1 LATEVIGWIRSAE
14 IADDI
19 GANAAAGVLTA
30 MTEITQASLAK
41 LPVTL
46 GDVEAAATA
55 LAGFVK
61 RTSFDHSRTLS
72 EITGANIWLKF
83 ENLQFTA
90 TFKERGALNRL
101 SALSADQRRRG
112 VIAASAGNHAQG
124 VAYHAAR
131 LSIPATIFVPV
142 GTPTVKIENTRR
154 HGATVVEGGATLEE
168 AAALAKVYGQSRGLT
183 YIHPYDDPLIIAGQG
198 TIALE
203 MLASMADLDVLIVP
217 IGGGGLIS
225 GMAVAAKA
233 LKPGIEIIGVQAALY
248 PSMYNAIKSHT
259 LPMRGDTLAE
269 GIAVKSPGSITSEI
283 VRALVDDI
291 VLVTERDL
299 EHALSL
305 LLTIEKSVTEGAGA
319 AGLAA
324 VLEDPD
330 RFKGRTLGLVLSG
343 GNIDTRL
350 LSGVLTRQLAREG
363 RLSRLHF
370 DIVDRP
376 GQLVAVV
383 AVLSN
388 AGANIVEVSHQRIF
402 TDLPAKAVVLEV
414 VIETRDR
421 AHLTATIK
429 ALEAAAIRVEVLGQ
443 QPFGTCDMKA
453 P

>member
-1 LATEVIGWIRSAE
+1 MTMSETLTASLARLPVTLR
-14 IADDI
+14 DI
-19 GANAAAGVLTA
+19 EAAAGV
-30 MTEITQASLAK
+30 
-41 LPVTL
+41 
-46 GDVEAAATA
+46 

-61 RTSFDHSRTLS
+61 RTNFERSRTLS
-72 EITGANIWLKF
+72 DITGASIWLKF

-101 SALSADQRRRG
+101 SALSADERKRG

-131 LSIPATIFVPV
+131 LSIPATIVMPL

-154 HGATVVEGGATLEE
+154 HGANVIEGGATLED
-168 AAALAKVYGQSRGLT
+168 AATLATDLGREQRLT
-183 YIHPYDDPLIIAGQG
+183 LIHPYDDPLIVAGQG

-203 MLASMADLDVLIVP
+203 MLASVPDLDVLLVP

-225 GMAVAAKA
+225 GMAVAAKT

-248 PSMYNAIKSHT
+248 PSMYNLIKGQQ

-269 GIAVKSPGSITSEI
+269 GIAVKAPGRITSEI

-291 VLVTERDL
+291 VLVTEK
-299 EHALSL
+299 EIEQALSL
-305 LLTIEKSVTEGAGA
+305 LIKIEKSVTEGAGA
-319 AGLAA
+319 AALAA
-324 VLEDPD
+324 VLADES
-330 RFKGRTLGLVLSG
+330 RFEGRSLGLVLSG

-363 RLSRLHF
+363 RLSQLRF

-376 GQLVAVV
+376 GQLATVL
-383 AVLSN
+383 AVLSKC
-388 AGANIVEVSHQRIF
+388 GANIVEVSHQRIF
-402 TDLPAKAVVLEV
+402 TDLPAKAVLLEV

-421 AHLTATIK
+421 SHLASTIA
-429 ALEAAAIRVEVLGQ
+429 ALRAAGIDVDVG
-443 QPFGTCDMKA
+443 GH
-453 P
+453 

>member
-1 LATEVIGWIRSAE
+1 
-14 IADDI
+14 
-19 GANAAAGVLTA
+19 
-30 MTEITQASLAK
+30 MTENTKASLTK

-46 GDVEAAATA
+46 RDVEAAAAT

-61 RTSFDHSRTLS
+61 RTNFDHSRTLS
-72 EITGANIWLKF
+72 DITGADIWLKF

-101 SALSADQRRRG
+101 SALSADQRKQG
-112 VIAASAGNHAQG
+112 VVAASAGNHAQG

-131 LSIPATIFVPV
+131 LSIPATIFVPA

-154 HGATVVEGGATLEE
+154 HGATVIEGGATLEE
-168 AAALAKVYGQSRGLT
+168 AAALAKEHGARGGLT

-225 GMAVAAKA
+225 GMAVAAKS
-233 LKPGIEIIGVQAALY
+233 LKPDIEIIGVQATLY
-248 PSMYNAIKSHT
+248 PSMYNVIKAQS

-269 GIAVKSPGSITSEI
+269 GIAVKAPGSITSEI
-283 VRALVDDI
+283 VGALVDDI
-291 VLVTERDL
+291 VLVTEQHI

-324 VLEDPD
+324 VLADPE
-330 RFKGRTLGLVLSG
+330 RFKGRKLGLVLSG

-363 RLSRLHF
+363 RLSRLRF

-376 GQLVAVV
+376 GQLAAVV

-421 AHLTATIK
+421 SHLALTIG
-429 ALEAAAIRVEVLGQ
+429 ALEVASIHVEMLG
-443 QPFGTCDMKA
+443 
-453 P
+453 

>member
-1 LATEVIGWIRSAE
+1 MIGWTVPV
-14 IADDI
+14 
-19 GANAAAGVLTA
+19 AAASGATA
-30 MTEITQASLAK
+30 CDWIVMTKNTKTPLSE

-46 GDVEAAATA
+46 RDVEAAAATV
-55 LAGFVK
+55 AGFIR

-72 EITGANIWLKF
+72 DITGAEIWLKF

-101 SALSADQRRRG
+101 AALSADQRKQG

-142 GTPTVKIENTRR
+142 GTPTMKIENTRR
-154 HGATVVEGGATLEE
+154 HGATVIEGGATLEE
-168 AAALAKVYGQSRGLT
+168 AASLAREYGHSRGLT

-203 MLASMADLDVLIVP
+203 MLSTAPDLDVLIVP

-225 GMAVAAKA
+225 GIAVAAKT
-233 LKPGIEIIGVQAALY
+233 LKPSIEVIGVQAALY
-248 PSMYNAIKSHT
+248 PSMYNAIKAQS

-269 GIAVKSPGSITSEI
+269 GIAVKAPGAITSEI

-291 VLVTERDL
+291 VLVTEQGV

-305 LLTIEKSVTEGAGA
+305 LLNIEKSVTEGAGA

-324 VLEDPD
+324 VLDDPD
-330 RFKGRTLGLVLSG
+330 RFKGRKLGLVLSG

-363 RLSRLHF
+363 RLSRLRF

-376 GQLVAVV
+376 GQLAAVV
-383 AVLSN
+383 AVLSS

-414 VIETRDR
+414 VIESRDR
-421 AHLTATIK
+421 AHLASTIETLK
-429 ALEAAAIRVEVLGQ
+429 VAGIQVEVL
-443 QPFGTCDMKA
+443 A
-453 P
+453 

>member
-1 LATEVIGWIRSAE
+1 MSEMLS
-14 IADDI
+14 
-19 GANAAAGVLTA
+19 
-30 MTEITQASLAK
+30 ASLAG

-46 GDVEAAATA
+46 RDIESAAG
-55 LAGFVK
+55 LLEGVVK
-61 RTSFDHSRTLS
+61 RTSFDRSRTLS
-72 EITGANIWLKF
+72 DITGADIWLKF

-101 SALSADQRRRG
+101 SALSSDERRRG

-131 LSIPATIFVPV
+131 LSIPATIVVPL

-154 HGATVVEGGATLEE
+154 HGAEVIEGGATLED
-168 AAALAKVYGQSRGLT
+168 AAALATDHGRKQRLT
-183 YIHPYDDPLIIAGQG
+183 FIHPYDDPLIIAGQG

-203 MLASMADLDVLIVP
+203 MLASVPDLDVLIVP

-225 GMAVAAKA
+225 GMAVAAKT
-233 LKPGIEIIGVQAALY
+233 LKPAIEIIGVQAALY
-248 PSMYNAIKSHT
+248 PSMYNLVKGQQ

-269 GIAVKSPGSITSEI
+269 GIAVKAPGRITSEI

-291 VLVTERDL
+291 VLVSETEI

-305 LLTIEKSVTEGAGA
+305 LITIEKTVTEGAGA

-324 VLEDPD
+324 VLADKE
-330 RFKGRTLGLVLSG
+330 RFKGRALGLVLSG

-363 RLSRLHF
+363 RLSKLRF
-370 DIVDRP
+370 DLIDRP
-376 GQLVAVV
+376 GQLGMVV
-383 AVLSN
+383 AILSKS
-388 AGANIVEVSHQRIF
+388 GANIVEVSHQRIF
-402 TDLPAKAVVLEV
+402 TDLPAKAVLLEV

-421 AHLTATIK
+421 SHLAATI
-429 ALEAAAIRVEVLGQ
+429 ASLRAANIEVDVG
-443 QPFGTCDMKA
+443 GN
-453 P
+453 

>member
-1 LATEVIGWIRSAE
+1 MT
-14 IADDI
+14 
-19 GANAAAGVLTA
+19 AAAAARDWIV
-30 MTEITQASLAK
+30 MTKNTKTLLAG

-46 GDVEAAATA
+46 RDVEAAAAT
-55 LAGFVK
+55 LAGFIK
-61 RTSFDHSRTLS
+61 RTSFDHGRTLS
-72 EITGANIWLKF
+72 DITGAEIWLKF

-101 SALSADQRRRG
+101 AALSVEQRKRG

-131 LSIPATIFVPV
+131 PSIPATIFVPI

-154 HGATVVEGGATLEE
+154 HGATVIEGGATLEE
-168 AAALAKVYGQSRGLT
+168 AAALAREYGQSRGLT

-203 MLASMADLDVLIVP
+203 MLSVVPDLDVLIVP

-225 GMAVAAKA
+225 GIAVAAKT

-248 PSMYNAIKSHT
+248 PSMYNVIKAQS

-269 GIAVKSPGSITSEI
+269 GIAVKAPGAITSEI

-291 VLVTERDL
+291 VLVTEQEV

-305 LLTIEKSVTEGAGA
+305 LLNIEKSVTEGAGA

-324 VLEDPD
+324 VLADPD
-330 RFKGRTLGLVLSG
+330 RFRGRNLGLVLSG

-363 RLSRLHF
+363 RLSRLRF

-376 GQLVAVV
+376 GQLAAVV
-383 AVLSN
+383 AVLSG

-402 TDLPAKAVVLEV
+402 TDLPAKAVVLEI

-421 AHLTATIK
+421 SHLAATIEAKK
-429 ALEAAAIRVEVLGQ
+429 AACIQVEML
-443 QPFGTCDMKA
+443 A
-453 P
+453 

>member
-1 LATEVIGWIRSAE
+1 MTETVRASLAQLPITFR
-14 IADDI
+14 DI
-19 GANAAAGVLTA
+19 ETAAGVL
-30 MTEITQASLAK
+30 E
-41 LPVTL
+41 
-46 GDVEAAATA
+46 
-55 LAGFVK
+55 GFVK
-61 RTSFDHSRTLS
+61 RTNFDRSRTLS
-72 EITGANIWLKF
+72 DITGASVWLKF

-101 SALSADQRRRG
+101 SALSADERRRG

-131 LSIPATIFVPV
+131 LSIPATILVPV

-154 HGATVVEGGATLEE
+154 HGATVIEGGATLEE
-168 AAALAKVYGQSRGLT
+168 AAALATEHGHKERLT
-183 YIHPYDDPLIIAGQG
+183 FIHPYDDPLIIAGQG

-203 MLASMADLDVLIVP
+203 MLASVPELDVLIVP

-225 GMAVAAKA
+225 GMAVAAKT
-233 LKPGIEIIGVQAALY
+233 LKPDIEIIGVQAALY
-248 PSMYNAIKSHT
+248 PSMYNLIKKQS

-269 GIAVKSPGSITSEI
+269 GIAVKAPGRITSGI

-291 VLVTERDL
+291 LLVTEQHV

-324 VLEDPD
+324 VLANQE
-330 RFKGRTLGLVLSG
+330 RFKGRALGLVLSG

-363 RLSRLHF
+363 RLSQLRF

-376 GQLVAVV
+376 GQLGTVV
-383 AVLSN
+383 AVLSQ

-402 TDLPAKAVVLEV
+402 TDLPAKAVLLEV

-421 AHLTATIK
+421 FHLASTID
-429 ALEAAAIRVEVLGQ
+429 ALRAANLDVDVG
-443 QPFGTCDMKA
+443 DH
-453 P
+453 

>member
-1 LATEVIGWIRSAE
+1 MDGVAD
-14 IADDI
+14 IA
-19 GANAAAGVLTA
+19 ARNAVRDSIA
-30 MTEITQASLAK
+30 MTENTKASLTK

-46 GDVEAAATA
+46 HDVEAAAVT

-61 RTSFDHSRTLS
+61 RTNFDHSRTLTD
-72 EITGANIWLKF
+72 ITGADIWLKF

-101 SALSADQRRRG
+101 SALSADQRRQG
-112 VIAASAGNHAQG
+112 VVAASAGNHAQG

-131 LSIPATIFVPV
+131 LSIPATIFVPA

-154 HGATVVEGGATLEE
+154 HGATVIEGGATLED
-168 AAALAKVYGQSRGLT
+168 AAHLAKEHGRNGGLT
-183 YIHPYDDPLIIAGQG
+183 YVHPYDDPLIIAGQG

-203 MLASMADLDVLIVP
+203 MLASVADLEVLIVP

-225 GMAVAAKA
+225 GMAVAAKS
-233 LKPGIEIIGVQAALY
+233 LKPDIEVIGVQATLY
-248 PSMYNAIKSHT
+248 PSMYNVIKAQS

-269 GIAVKSPGSITSEI
+269 GIAVKAPGSITSEI

-291 VLVTERDL
+291 VLVTEQHI

-324 VLEDPD
+324 VLADPT
-330 RFKGRTLGLVLSG
+330 RFKGRKLGLVLSG

-363 RLSRLHF
+363 RLSRLRF

-376 GQLVAVV
+376 GQLAAVV

-402 TDLPAKAVVLEV
+402 TALPAKAVVLEV

-421 AHLTATIK
+421 SHLSSTIDALK
-429 ALEAAAIRVEVLGQ
+429 AADIRVDVY
-443 QPFGTCDMKA
+443 
-453 P
+453 